1 MAEQKKAHLLLAALL
16 KKFQSIRWMPLNSWE
31 LALAAANA
39 NSLNTKNIY
48 RAAKSSVVGTR
59 LPITSGSRSR

>member
-1 MAEQKKAHLLLAALL
+1 MKAKQRKAHVLLAALL
-16 KKFQSIRWMPLNSWE
+16 KQFRSIRWMSLNLRE

-39 NSLNTKNIY
+39 HSLNTKNIY

-59 LPITSGSRSR
+59 